1 MLIFSFTYDIIYIK
15 LRFYRK
21 EVLMT
26 TKILLINGPNLNMLG
41 IRKPEIYGTA
51 TLAEIEAEL
60 ISYGDKK
67 GCLVSCFQSNHEGAI
82 IDAIH
87 SAYGK
92 IDGIVINPG
101 AYTHYSYAISDAI
114 ESVMIPVVEVHLS
127 DIHNREDF
135 RSKSVI
141 EPVSLCQISGH
152 GKEGYFMAL
161 DCLLEYLNR
170 K

>member
-1 MLIFSFTYDIIYIK
+1 MKTN
-15 LRFYRK
+15 
-21 EVLMT
+21 
-26 TKILLINGPNLNMLG
+26 ILLINGPNLNMLG
-41 IRKPEIYGTA
+41 IRKPEIYGAT
-51 TLAEIEAEL
+51 TLAEIESEL
-60 ISYGDKK
+60 ISYGNKK
-67 GCLVSCFQSNHEGAI
+67 ECLVSCFQSNHEGAI
-82 IDAIH
+82 IDALH

-92 IDGIVINPG
+92 IDGIIINPG
-101 AYTHYSYAISDAI
+101 AYTHYSYAIRDAI
-114 ESVMIPVVEVHLS
+114 ESVMIPAVEVHIS

-161 DCLLEYLNR
+161 DRILDYLNQ